1 MPRVSIDG
9 MKFYYQQTGRGPDV
23 VLLHGISGNMAI
35 WPLINL
41 SQTLAGEF
49 RVTAYDLRGHGY
61 SDTPPAGYTSA
72 DMAADLIEI
81 QQALGLGPMYVLGHS
96 FGGVVALH
104 AAVLYPE
111 AIAGLVLSDPYFP
124 SLRRLHSDL
133 SRWDGWQDYKEQAAR
148 AGLEVT
154 EDAWFDVGQLFRQTA
169 ELPPEREALFRREL
183 GQAARDRLVRLAGT
197 TCGEDVKAV
206 AGLTEERIVA
216 VRQRTLA
223 LYGEHSPFLA
233 TCDFL
238 VENLSDCKAAL
249 VPGARH
255 RAHEENPA
263 GYVAL
268 VQRHLREMAG
278 IASGWCLAPASGGC
292 QPPVFRREQGVDTP
306 CSPTLPEGSP
316 CA

>member
-9 MKFYYQQTGRGPDV
+9 MRFYYQQTGRGPDV

-41 SQTLAGEF
+41 PQTLAGDF

-61 SDTPPAGYTSA
+61 SDTPATGYTSA

-111 AIAGLVLSDPYFP
+111 AVAGLVLSDPYFP

-133 SRWDGWQDYKEQAAR
+133 SGWSGWQDYKEQAAR
-148 AGLEVT
+148 AGLAVT
-154 EDAWFDVGQLFRQTA
+154 EEAWFDVGQLLRQTA
-169 ELPPEREALFRREL
+169 ELPPEREEMFRREL
-183 GQAARDRLVRLAGT
+183 GSAARDRLVRLAAT

-206 AGLTEERIVA
+206 AGLTEERIVS

-238 VENLSDCKAAL
+238 AEKLADCKVVL
-249 VPGARH
+249 VPAARH

-268 VQRHLREMAG
+268 VHQHLREMAG
-278 IASGWCLAPASGGC
+278 LAPGWCLALASGER
-292 QPPVFRREQGVDTP
+292 QPPVAEEQGAEAP
-306 CSPTLPEGSP
+306 RSPILAEGSA
-316 CA
+316 CV